1 MLNTLGL
8 PEVGVILVVAILVV
22 LPATRIC
29 AKAGYPAWLGALAVL
44 PVLNVVLAFFLAF
57 AKWPIE
63 RRLELGHHGVPGP
76 SVGH

>member
-8 PEVGVILVVAILVV
+8 AEVGVILVV

-29 AKAGYPAWLGALAVL
+29 AKAGYPAWLGALALL

-63 RRLELGHHGVPGP
+63 RQLELGHQGGPDP